1 MPYKVW
7 AVNEILTAADM
18 NTYVGNQT
26 VLSFAGTAARASAIG
41 TPVDGMLSYVGGGT
55 VEVYVGG
62 TVAAWTA
69 ISGGGGGSGNVADD
83 VIQLNF
89 NQIANSYTFPD
100 NYNGV
105 TAGPVTIASGATVTV
120 GTASAWSIV

>member
-26 VLSFAGTAARASAIG
+26 VLSFSGTAARATAIG

-69 ISGGGGGSGNVADD
+69 ISGGGGSGNVADD
-83 VIQLNF
+83 SIQPNF
-89 NQIANSYTFPD
+89 NTITNSYTFVD
-100 NYNGV
+100 GYNGV
-105 TAGPVTIASGATVTV
+105 SAGPITIASGATVTV

>member
-26 VLSFAGTAARASAIG
+26 VLSFSGTAARATAIG
-41 TPVDGMLSYVGGGT
+41 TPVEGMVSYVGSGV
-55 VEVYVGG
+55 VEVYAG
-62 TVAAWTA
+62 TADGWTT
-69 ISGGGGGSGNVADD
+69 ISGGGGGNVADD
-83 VIQLNF
+83 SIQPNF
-89 NQIANSYTFPD
+89 NTITNNYVFVD
-100 NYNGV
+100 GYNGV
-105 TAGPVTIASGATVTV
+105 SAGPITISAGATVTV

>member
-26 VLSFAGTAARASAIG
+26 ILSFAGTAARATAIG
-41 TPVDGMLSYVGGGT
+41 TPVEGMVSYVGGGT
-55 VEVYVGG
+55 VEVYAG
-62 TVAAWTA
+62 TATGWTT
-69 ISGGGGGSGNVADD
+69 ISGGGNVADD
-83 VIQLNF
+83 SIQPNF
-89 NQIANSYTFPD
+89 NTITNNYTFVD
-100 NYNGV
+100 GYNGV
-105 TAGPVTIASGATVTV
+105 SAGPITIASGATVTV